1 MVDYF
6 RDTEYPAL
14 GYMFSVAA
22 VNATITEK
30 GEVDGKARMA
40 GAGIS
45 AAAAMLGNADAEFQS
60 ISGIKAT
67 RNTESYRP
75 LGMNNYD
82 FQLPTTTSY
91 DDLVLE
97 RGVVKTFSDFTI
109 WCNSFI
115 NLDLPDASN
124 VGAGKLNSGYKSE
137 KKKKKLILVFLWDRN
152 KDAPLMTWTFFD
164 AIPKSIEYSS
174 ISAKE
179 SSYAIEKITIAY
191 SNFST
196 IPNPVAPF

>member
-1 MVDYF
+1 MLEYF

-22 VNATITEK
+22 VNATNAGAGI
-30 GEVDGKARMA
+30 A

-45 AAAAMLGNADAEFQS
+45 AAAAMMGNADAEFQS

-91 DDLVLE
+91 DELILE

-115 NLDLPDASN
+115 TLDLPEAASVLNNKAAAKTSYTSRSDAIT
-124 VGAGKLNSGYKSE
+124 
-137 KKKKKLILVFLWDRN
+137 KKLILVFLWDRN
-152 KDAPLMTWTFFD
+152 SYAPLMTWTFFD
-164 AIPKSIEYSS
+164 AVPKSIEYSS
-174 ISAKE
+174 INAKE
-179 SSYAIEKITIAY
+179 SSYAVEKISIAY
-191 SNFST
+191 SHFTT
-196 IPNPVAPF
+196 IPNPVTPF

>member
-1 MVDYF
+1 MLEYF

-22 VNATITEK
+22 VNATNAGAGI
-30 GEVDGKARMA
+30 A

-45 AAAAMLGNADAEFQS
+45 AAAAMMGNADAEFQS

-91 DDLVLE
+91 DELILE

-115 NLDLPDASN
+115 TLDLPEAASVLNNKVAAKTSYTSRSDAIT
-124 VGAGKLNSGYKSE
+124 
-137 KKKKKLILVFLWDRN
+137 KKLILVFLWDRN
-152 KDAPLMTWTFFD
+152 SYAPLMTWTFFD
-164 AIPKSIEYSS
+164 AVPKSIEYSS
-174 ISAKE
+174 INAKE
-179 SSYAIEKITIAY
+179 SSYAVEKITIAY
-191 SNFST
+191 SHFTT
-196 IPNPVAPF
+196 IPNPVTPF

>member
-1 MVDYF
+1 MLEYF

-22 VNATITEK
+22 VNATNAGAGI
-30 GEVDGKARMA
+30 A

-45 AAAAMLGNADAEFQS
+45 AAAAMMGNADAEFQS

-91 DDLVLE
+91 DELILE

-115 NLDLPDASN
+115 TLDLPEAASVLNNKAAAKTSYTSRSDAIT
-124 VGAGKLNSGYKSE
+124 
-137 KKKKKLILVFLWDRN
+137 KKLILVFLWDRN
-152 KDAPLMTWTFFD
+152 SYAPLMTWTFFD
-164 AIPKSIEYSS
+164 AVPKSIEYSS
-174 ISAKE
+174 INAKE
-179 SSYAIEKITIAY
+179 SSYAVEKITIAY
-191 SNFST
+191 SHFTT
-196 IPNPVAPF
+196 IPNPVTPF

>member
-1 MVDYF
+1 MLEYF

-22 VNATITEK
+22 VNATNA
-30 GEVDGKARMA
+30 GAGMA

-45 AAAAMLGNADAEFQS
+45 AAAAMMGNADAEFQS

-91 DDLVLE
+91 DELILE

-115 NLDLPDASN
+115 TLDLPEAASVLNNKAAAKTSYTSRSDAIT
-124 VGAGKLNSGYKSE
+124 
-137 KKKKKLILVFLWDRN
+137 KKLILVFLWDRN
-152 KDAPLMTWTFFD
+152 SYAPLMTWTFFD
-164 AIPKSIEYSS
+164 AVPKSIEYSS
-174 ISAKE
+174 INAKE
-179 SSYAIEKITIAY
+179 SSYAVEKITIAY
-191 SNFST
+191 SHFTT
-196 IPNPVAPF
+196 IPNPVTPF

>member
-1 MVDYF
+1 MIDYF

-22 VNATITEK
+22 VNSTNLGAGI
-30 GEVDGKARMA
+30 A

-45 AAAAMLGNADAEFQS
+45 AAAAAMGNADAEFQS

-91 DDLVLE
+91 DELILE

-115 NLDLPDASN
+115 TLDLPEAASGLN
-124 VGAGKLNSGYKSE
+124 NLAAAKLPSNKFIAKSE
-137 KKKKKLILVFLWDRN
+137 AITKKIILVFLWDRN
-152 KDAPLMTWTFFD
+152 SYVPLMTWTFFD

-174 ISAKE
+174 INAKE
-179 SSYAIEKITIAY
+179 SSYAVEKITIAY
-191 SNFST
+191 SHFTT

>member
-1 MVDYF
+1 MLEYF

-14 GYMFSVAA
+14 GHMFSVAA
-22 VNATITEK
+22 VNATNAGAGI
-30 GEVDGKARMA
+30 A

-45 AAAAMLGNADAEFQS
+45 AAAAMMGNADAEFQS

-91 DDLVLE
+91 DELILE

-115 NLDLPDASN
+115 TLDLPEAASVLNNKAAVKTSYTSRSDAIT
-124 VGAGKLNSGYKSE
+124 
-137 KKKKKLILVFLWDRN
+137 KKLILVFLWDRN
-152 KDAPLMTWTFFD
+152 SYAPLMTWTFFD
-164 AIPKSIEYSS
+164 AVPKSIEYSS
-174 ISAKE
+174 INAKE
-179 SSYAIEKITIAY
+179 SSYAVEKITIAY
-191 SNFST
+191 SHFTT
-196 IPNPVAPF
+196 IPNPVTPF

>member
-1 MVDYF
+1 MLEYF

-22 VNATITEK
+22 VNATNAGAGI
-30 GEVDGKARMA
+30 A

-45 AAAAMLGNADAEFQS
+45 AAAAMMGNADAEFQS

-91 DDLVLE
+91 DELILE

-115 NLDLPDASN
+115 TLDLPEAASVLNNKVAAKTSYTSRSDAIT
-124 VGAGKLNSGYKSE
+124 
-137 KKKKKLILVFLWDRN
+137 KKLILVFLWDRN
-152 KDAPLMTWTFFD
+152 SYAPLMTWTFFD
-164 AIPKSIEYSS
+164 AVPKSIEYSS
-174 ISAKE
+174 INAKE
-179 SSYAIEKITIAY
+179 SSYAVEKITIEPLFFFKL
-191 SNFST
+191 S
-196 IPNPVAPF
+196 

>member
-1 MVDYF
+1 
-6 RDTEYPAL
+6 
-14 GYMFSVAA
+14 MFSVAA
-22 VNATITEK
+22 VNATNAGAGI
-30 GEVDGKARMA
+30 A

-45 AAAAMLGNADAEFQS
+45 AAAAMMGNADAEFQS

-91 DDLVLE
+91 DELILE

-115 NLDLPDASN
+115 TLDLPEAASVLNNKAAAKTSYTSRSDAIT
-124 VGAGKLNSGYKSE
+124 
-137 KKKKKLILVFLWDRN
+137 KKLILVFLWDRN
-152 KDAPLMTWTFFD
+152 SYAPLMTWTFFD
-164 AIPKSIEYSS
+164 AVPKSIEYSS
-174 ISAKE
+174 INAKE
-179 SSYAIEKITIAY
+179 SSYAVEKITIAY
-191 SNFST
+191 SHFTT
-196 IPNPVAPF
+196 IPNPVTPF

>member
-1 MVDYF
+1 MLEYF

-22 VNATITEK
+22 VNATNA
-30 GEVDGKARMA
+30 GAGLA

-45 AAAAMLGNADAEFQS
+45 AAAAMMGNADAEFQS

-91 DDLVLE
+91 DELILE

-115 NLDLPDASN
+115 TLDLPEAASVLNNKAAAKTSYTSRSDAIT
-124 VGAGKLNSGYKSE
+124 
-137 KKKKKLILVFLWDRN
+137 KKLILVFLWDRN
-152 KDAPLMTWTFFD
+152 SYAPLMTWTFFD
-164 AIPKSIEYSS
+164 AVPKSIEYSS
-174 ISAKE
+174 INAKE
-179 SSYAIEKITIAY
+179 SSYAVEKITIAY
-191 SNFST
+191 SHFTT
-196 IPNPVAPF
+196 IPNPVTPF

>member
-1 MVDYF
+1 MLEYF

-22 VNATITEK
+22 VNATNAGAGI
-30 GEVDGKARMA
+30 A

-45 AAAAMLGNADAEFQS
+45 AAAAMMGNADAEFQS

-91 DDLVLE
+91 DELILE

-115 NLDLPDASN
+115 TLDLPEAASVLNNKAAAKTSYTSRSDAIT
-124 VGAGKLNSGYKSE
+124 
-137 KKKKKLILVFLWDRN
+137 KKLSLVFLWDRN
-152 KDAPLMTWTFFD
+152 SYAPLMTWTFFD
-164 AIPKSIEYSS
+164 AVPKSIEYSS
-174 ISAKE
+174 INAKE
-179 SSYAIEKITIAY
+179 SSYAVEKITIAY
-191 SNFST
+191 SHFTT
-196 IPNPVAPF
+196 IPNPVTPF

>member
-1 MVDYF
+1 MLEYF

-22 VNATITEK
+22 VNATNA
-30 GEVDGKARMA
+30 GAGLA

-45 AAAAMLGNADAEFQS
+45 AAAAMMGNADAEFQS

-91 DDLVLE
+91 DELILE

-115 NLDLPDASN
+115 TLDLPEAASVLNNKAAAKTSYTSRSDAIT
-124 VGAGKLNSGYKSE
+124 
-137 KKKKKLILVFLWDRN
+137 KKLILVFLWDRN
-152 KDAPLMTWTFFD
+152 SYAPLMTWTFFD
-164 AIPKSIEYSS
+164 AVPKSIEYSS
-174 ISAKE
+174 INAKE
-179 SSYAIEKITIAY
+179 SSYAVEKISIAY
-191 SNFST
+191 SHFTT
-196 IPNPVAPF
+196 IPNPVTPF